1 MSDAEGIESE
11 NNNCHCASKT
21 QQPQSRGRNAHVTT
35 VAPELLLMDEE
46 NSDEVYYIIIT
57 KALDQDG
64 YYTRHDTDGC
74 VVYPAGT
81 TCIQYKPQGIYFA
94 IVFRV
99 TPLNTVSVCARV
111 GHLLYCIHRYVL

>member
-1 MSDAEGIESE
+1 MSRYLPMSADAMSRESSLLRRVR
-11 NNNCHCASKT
+11 CRGDRKRKHKLIAASKT

-81 TCIQYKPQGIYFA
+81 TCIKYNTSRREFIFQLCSA
-94 IVFRV
+94 L
-99 TPLNTVSVCARV
+99 PL
-111 GHLLYCIHRYVL
+111 